1 MPEELSLAELADA
14 SGLHPR
20 TIRSWVAQGLLP
32 GPLSRGPAARY
43 PGDQLERILA
53 IRTMKELLGMSLA
66 DIRQELLVAPADR
79 IAALAQKAPT
89 IVPEQ
94 SGAMSSPPAPPTPPD
109 ADPNAALDYFTE
121 LRWGVVPPTKARESG
136 HAFGMARM
144 RGAPRSL
151 GETSEAAYAP
161 YAPDAP
167 AAEPPKR
174 ASGFEALEQRL
185 LQSATRA
192 PTERRPRAEER
203 LTIEITP
210 DVELSVRGKLDA
222 EQRARLERCAE
233 LMRDILTGRE

>member
-53 IRTMKELLGMSLA
+53 IRTMKELHGMSLA
-66 DIRQELLVAPADR
+66 DIRQELLIAPADR
-79 IAALAQKAPT
+79 IAALAQKAPA
-89 IVPEQ
+89 VAPEQ
-94 SGAMSSPPAPPTPPD
+94 SGAMSSPLAPPTPPD
-109 ADPNAALDYFTE
+109 ADPDAALDYFRA
-121 LRWGVVPPTKARESG
+121 LMAGPVSMSRVHESPA
-136 HAFGMARM
+136 AFGQAMM
-144 RGAPRSL
+144 RGASRSL
-151 GETSEAAYAP
+151 DAT
-161 YAPDAP
+161 PDTP
-167 AAEPPKR
+167 ASEPPKR

>member
-53 IRTMKELLGMSLA
+53 IRTMKELHGMSLA
-66 DIRQELLVAPADR
+66 DIRQELLIAPADR
-79 IAALAQKAPT
+79 IAALAQKAPA
-89 IVPEQ
+89 VAPEQ

-109 ADPNAALDYFTE
+109 ADPDAALDYFRA
-121 LRWGVVPPTKARESG
+121 LMAGPVSMSRVHESRP
-136 HAFGMARM
+136 AFGQAMM
-144 RGAPRSL
+144 RVGSD
-151 GETSEAAYAP
+151 T
-161 YAPDAP
+161 P
-167 AAEPPKR
+167 ASEPPKR

>member
-94 SGAMSSPPAPPTPPD
+94 SGAMSSPLPPPTPPD
-109 ADPNAALDYFTE
+109 ADPAAALDYFRA
-121 LRWGVVPPTKARESG
+121 LRAGPVSMSRVGESQPV
-136 HAFGMARM
+136 FGQAMM
-144 RGAPRSL
+144 RGASRSL
-151 GETSEAAYAP
+151 DST
-161 YAPDAP
+161 PDTTAS
-167 AAEPPKR
+167 EPPRR

>member
-53 IRTMKELLGMSLA
+53 IRTMKELHGMSLA
-66 DIRQELLVAPADR
+66 DIRQELLIAPADR
-79 IAALAQKAPT
+79 IAALAQKAPA
-89 IVPEQ
+89 VAPEQ
-94 SGAMSSPPAPPTPPD
+94 SGAMSSPLPPPTPPD
-109 ADPNAALDYFTE
+109 ADPDAALDYFRA
-121 LRWGVVPPTKARESG
+121 LMAGPVSMSRVHESPA
-136 HAFGMARM
+136 AFGQAMM
-144 RGAPRSL
+144 RVGSD
-151 GETSEAAYAP
+151 T
-161 YAPDAP
+161 P
-167 AAEPPKR
+167 ASEPPKR

>member
-53 IRTMKELLGMSLA
+53 IRTMKELHGMSLA
-66 DIRQELLVAPADR
+66 DIRQELLIAPADR
-79 IAALAQKAPT
+79 IAALAQKAPA
-89 IVPEQ
+89 VAPEQ

-109 ADPNAALDYFTE
+109 ADPDAALDYFRA
-121 LRWGVVPPTKARESG
+121 LRAGPVSRPLLRES
-136 HAFGMARM
+136 H
-144 RGAPRSL
+144 
-151 GETSEAAYAP
+151 AAYV
-161 YAPDAP
+161 PDP
-167 AAEPPKR
+167 AKR
-174 ASGFEALEQRL
+174 AAGFEALEQRL

-222 EQRARLERCAE
+222 DQRARLERCAE

>member
-53 IRTMKELLGMSLA
+53 IRTMKELHGMSLA
-66 DIRQELLVAPADR
+66 DIRQELLIAPADR
-79 IAALAQKAPT
+79 IAALAQKAPY
-89 IVPEQ
+89 VAPEQ
-94 SGAMSSPPAPPTPPD
+94 SGVMSSPPVPPTPPD
-109 ADPNAALDYFTE
+109 ADPDAALDYFRA
-121 LRWGVVPPTKARESG
+121 LRAGPPKMTQRSEPSRAY
-136 HAFGMARM
+136 GMARI
-144 RGAPRSL
+144 GSAPRSL
-151 GETSEAAYAP
+151 SETSDTQ
-161 YAPDAP
+161 YAPDTP
-167 AAEPPKR
+167 ATEPPKR
-174 ASGFEALEQRL
+174 AAGFEALEQRL

-222 EQRARLERCAE
+222 DQRARLERCAE